1 MTKIREVNE
10 QQINA
15 ALQALEN
22 EIKAINSVSEVID
35 AELIA
40 MINSS
45 SGERKTNLIKVL
57 KRDRDAINKLIK
69 QKDTILQGN

>member
-1 MTKIREVNE
+1 MTKIREVSE

-15 ALQALEN
+15 ALQSLEN
-22 EIKAINSVSEVID
+22 EIKAINSISEVID

-57 KRDRDAINKLIK
+57 KRDKDAINELIK